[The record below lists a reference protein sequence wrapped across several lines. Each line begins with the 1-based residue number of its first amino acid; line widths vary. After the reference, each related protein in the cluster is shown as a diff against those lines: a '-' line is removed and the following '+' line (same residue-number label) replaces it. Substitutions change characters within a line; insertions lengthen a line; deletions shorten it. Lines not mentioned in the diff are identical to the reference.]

1 MILEYL
7 KGWISRMSYDSEN
20 IFAKILRGEMPCHKV
35 YENES
40 IIAFMDIMPMS
51 DGHILVVPKYPA
63 ENIFDLSE
71 EYLKEVI
78 ATTKLL
84 SHAVKK
90 ALMPS
95 GLIVKQF
102 NGSDAGQTVF
112 HYHMHIIPVYNG
124 APNKNHG
131 YEMEKVEKLE
141 SIAQKIAAE
150 L

>member
-7 KGWISRMSYDSEN
+7 KGWISRMSYDNEN
-20 IFAKILRGEMPCHKV
+20 NFAKILRGEMPCHKV

-40 IIAFMDIMPMS
+40 TIAFMDIMPMS
-51 DGHILVVPKYPA
+51 DGHVLVVPKYPA

-84 SHAVKK
+84 SHAMKK
-90 ALMPS
+90 ALKPS

-124 APNKNHG
+124 APNNNHG
-131 YEMEKVEKLE
+131 YEMEKPEKLE

>member
-7 KGWISRMSYDSEN
+7 KGRISRMSYDSEN

-40 IIAFMDIMPMS
+40 TIAFMDIMPMS
-51 DGHILVVPKYPA
+51 DGHVLVVPKYPA

-84 SHAVKK
+84 SHAMKK
-90 ALMPS
+90 TLMPS

-112 HYHMHIIPVYNG
+112 HYHLHIIPVYNS

-131 YEMEKVEKLE
+131 YEMEQPEKLE

>member
-1 MILEYL
+1 MP
-7 KGWISRMSYDSEN
+7 YDSEN

-40 IIAFMDIMPMS
+40 TVAFMDIMPMS
-51 DGHILVVPKYPA
+51 DGHVLVVPRSPA
-63 ENIFDLSE
+63 ENIFDLDE
-71 EYLKEVI
+71 EYLKEVTK
-78 ATTKLL
+78 TTKLL
-84 SHAVKK
+84 SHAIKK
-90 ALMPS
+90 ALDPS

-131 YEMEKVEKLE
+131 YEMEKPERLE
-141 SIAQKIAAE
+141 SIAQIIAAK

>member
-40 IIAFMDIMPMS
+40 TIAFMDIMPMS
-51 DGHILVVPKYPA
+51 DGHVLVVPKYPA
-63 ENIFDLSE
+63 ENIFNLSE
-71 EYLKEVI
+71 EYLKAVI

-84 SHAVKK
+84 SHAMKN

-131 YEMEKVEKLE
+131 YEMEKPEKLE

>member
-7 KGWISRMSYDSEN
+7 REQIKSMPYDSEN
-20 IFAKILRGEMPCHKV
+20 VFAKILRGEMPCHKV

-40 IIAFMDIMPMS
+40 TVAFMDIMPMS
-51 DGHILVVPKYPA
+51 DGHVLVVPRSPA
-63 ENIFDLSE
+63 ENIFDLDE
-71 EYLKEVI
+71 EYLKEVTK
-78 ATTKLL
+78 TTKLL
-84 SHAVKK
+84 SHAIKK
-90 ALMPS
+90 ALDPS

-131 YEMEKVEKLE
+131 YEMEKPERLE
-141 SIAQKIAAE
+141 SIAQIIAAK

>member
-1 MILEYL
+1 
-7 KGWISRMSYDSEN
+7 MSYDSEN

-40 IIAFMDIMPMS
+40 TIAFMDIMPMS
-51 DGHILVVPKYPA
+51 DGHVLVVPKYPA

-95 GLIVKQF
+95 GLIVIQF

-112 HYHMHIIPVYNG
+112 HYHMHIIPVYNS
-124 APNKNHG
+124 APNNNHG
-131 YEMEKVEKLE
+131 YEMEKPEKLE

>member
-1 MILEYL
+1 MVMF
-7 KGWISRMSYDSEN
+7 WWSQ
-20 IFAKILRGEMPCHKV
+20 
-35 YENES
+35 S
-40 IIAFMDIMPMS
+40 I
-51 DGHILVVPKYPA
+51 PA

-131 YEMEKVEKLE
+131 YEMEQSEKLE

>member
-1 MILEYL
+1 
-7 KGWISRMSYDSEN
+7 
-20 IFAKILRGEMPCHKV
+20 MPCHKV

-40 IIAFMDIMPMS
+40 TIVFMDIMPMS
-51 DGHILVVPKYPA
+51 DGHVLVVPKYPA

-71 EYLKEVI
+71 EYLKEVV

-84 SHAVKK
+84 SHALKK
-90 ALMPS
+90 ALVPS

-131 YEMEKVEKLE
+131 YEMEKPEKLE
-141 SIAQKIAAE
+141 ATAQKIAAE

>member
-1 MILEYL
+1 MP
-7 KGWISRMSYDSEN
+7 YDSEN
-20 IFAKILRGEMPCHKV
+20 VFAKILRGEMPCHKV

-40 IIAFMDIMPMS
+40 TVAFMDIMPMS
-51 DGHILVVPKYPA
+51 DGHVLVVPRSPA
-63 ENIFDLSE
+63 ENIFDLDE
-71 EYLKEVI
+71 EYLKEVTK
-78 ATTKLL
+78 TTKLL
-84 SHAVKK
+84 SHAIKK
-90 ALMPS
+90 ALDPS

-131 YEMEKVEKLE
+131 YEMEKPERLE
-141 SIAQKIAAE
+141 SIAQIIAAK

>member
-1 MILEYL
+1 
-7 KGWISRMSYDSEN
+7 MSYDSEN

-40 IIAFMDIMPMS
+40 TVVFMDIMPMS
-51 DGHILVVPKYPA
+51 DGHVLVVPKFPA
-63 ENIFDLSE
+63 ENIFDLNE

-84 SHAVKK
+84 SHAMKRAV
-90 ALMPS
+90 APS

-102 NGSDAGQTVF
+102 NGPDAGQTVF

-131 YEMEKVEKLE
+131 YEMEKPEKLE